1 MKPKTKQKPVFT
13 GLFDLSLEIERFL
26 DGRSTGAPLM
36 QALYGAVIDE
46 PIPERLLALVRG
58 DCADATV
65 KRTPLR
71 LCNAVIS

>member
-46 PIPERLLALVRG
+46 PIP
-58 DCADATV
+58 
-65 KRTPLR
+65 
-71 LCNAVIS
+71 